1 VIKGKVSGIIR
12 MALQK
17 FGTRSQKQNLWNKEF
32 SAGHWD
38 YIDRTPDDCIYRFLA
53 RYSRQGSILDLG
65 CGSGNTG
72 DEIAV
77 KDYRLYTGVDIS
89 DVAIGRARQRSQA
102 AGRDGKNEYIQFDF
116 VHYEPERAYDLILFR
131 ESIVYV
137 PEFRIRDML
146 VRYSR
151 FLSPGGVFV
160 VRMCDR
166 GRYRGILEIIRYH
179 FHVVETYMPENVST
193 VVVVFRPAGV
203 S

>member
-1 VIKGKVSGIIR
+1 MNGRVRNIVR

-17 FGTRSQKQNLWNKEF
+17 FGTRSQKRNLWNKEF
-32 SAGHWD
+32 ATGHWD

-53 RYSRQGSILDLG
+53 SYSRQGSILDLG

-72 DEIAV
+72 NEIAAEH
-77 KDYRLYTGVDIS
+77 YRLYTGVDIS
-89 DVAIGRARQRSQA
+89 DVAIAKARERSQTV
-102 AGRDGKNEYIQFDF
+102 GRGGKNEYVQFDIL
-116 VHYEPERAYDLILFR
+116 HYEPERAYDLILFR

-137 PEFRIRDML
+137 PDFHIRDML

-151 FLSPGGVFV
+151 FLSPGGVFI

-166 GRYRGILEIIRYH
+166 ERYQGILNTIRRH
-179 FHVVETYMPENVST
+179 FQVVETYVPENVST
-193 VVVVFRPAGV
+193 IVVVFRPAEA